1 MAYVRGAATQDFTAV
16 PSYNMQSW
24 SLSDLGNPASLG
36 IGSSF
41 TVSLSATADIVT
53 VTDGGT
59 DDTPDDFNPVD
70 SDQLVSGTVDG
81 VTYNNALHEY
91 ELGYQ
96 VTDGT
101 NIFTLV
107 WVNTGASQ
115 QGSNQTITSDGYFVV
130 MEDPSNPG
138 GGGLVP
144 GVTYTIL
151 DEDISVNFSNN
162 GTFDVSPVYSDFFV
176 CFARG
181 TGIETAAGVRP
192 VQSLR
197 AGDLVR
203 TLDHGLQPI
212 RWICGRTVSGC
223 GKLAPI
229 VISKNALGDHGR
241 LAVSPQHRVLVSDW
255 RAQLYFEQD
264 DVLVAA
270 KHLANG
276 DRIFQSPCT
285 EVEYWHFLFDQHEIV
300 TANGVLAES
309 FHPGQP
315 SLDALDEE
323 VLDELFAIFPELAY
337 DPASYGHSARYSLTK
352 REARLLRDRA

>member
-1 MAYVRGAATQDFTAV
+1 MAYVRGAATEDFSAV
-16 PSYNMQSW
+16 PIYNMQAW
-24 SLSDLGNPASLG
+24 SLSDLGNPATLR

-41 TVSLSATADIVT
+41 TVSPSATADIVT

-59 DDTPDDFNPVD
+59 DNTPDDFNPVD

-101 NIFTLV
+101 NVFTLV

-115 QGSNQTITSDGYFVV
+115 QGNNQTITSDGYFVV
-130 MEDPSNPG
+130 MEDPTNPG
-138 GGGLVP
+138 GGGLAP

-151 DEDISVNFSNN
+151 DEDISVNFNN
-162 GTFDVSPVYSDFFV
+162 KGTFDVSPVYSDFFV

-181 TGIETAAGVRP
+181 TGIETAAGLLP

-197 AGDLVR
+197 VGDLVG

-212 RWICGRTVSGC
+212 RWIGGRTVSGC

-229 VISKNALGDHGR
+229 VISPNALGDHGR
-241 LAVSPQHRVLVSDW
+241 LVLSPQHRVLVSNW
-255 RAQLYFEQD
+255 RAQLHFAQD
-264 DVLVAA
+264 EILVAA
-270 KHLANG
+270 KHLVNG
-276 DRIFQSPCT
+276 DSIFRLPCT
-285 EVEYWHFLFDQHEIV
+285 EVEYWHVLFDQHEIV
-300 TANGVLAES
+300 AANGLMAES
-309 FHPGQP
+309 FHPGKA
-315 SLDALDEE
+315 SLDALDKD
-323 VLDELFAIFPELAY
+323 VIDELLAIFPELAD
-337 DPASYGHSARYSLTK
+337 DPASYGQAARYSLTK
-352 REARLLRDRA
+352 REARLLRDPA